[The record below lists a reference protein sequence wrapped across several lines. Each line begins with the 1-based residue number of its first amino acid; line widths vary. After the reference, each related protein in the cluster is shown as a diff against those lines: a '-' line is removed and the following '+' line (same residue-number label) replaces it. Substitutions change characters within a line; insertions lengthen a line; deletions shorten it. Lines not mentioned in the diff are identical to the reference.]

1 MSKDLDA
8 TVAALGADYRAVV
21 DRLKAA
27 QEITPKGRVSPF
39 RIVRLSGPC
48 RLAASLLFLAGLCV
62 VFVPRA
68 QSPSRPTE
76 SVRPPREYV
85 LTVQEMIATQKPDGS
100 WQNDFLTRRN
110 AEALKHCGTPSAR
123 IAYKKAMRNLRSRGV
138 L

>member
-1 MSKDLDA
+1 MSNDLDA

-39 RIVRLSGPC
+39 RIVSLSGPW
-48 RLAASLLFLAGLCV
+48 RLVAALLLLIGLCI
-62 VFVPRA
+62 VFVPCA
-68 QSPSRPTE
+68 PSPSLPAE
-76 SVRPPREYV
+76 SVRPPHEYV
-85 LTVQEMIATQKPDGS
+85 LTIPEMIATQKPDGS

-110 AEALKHCGTPSAR
+110 AEALKHCGMPSAR